1 MSGDNIVKG
10 SFLPFVS
17 YCLKSDYFYVH
28 KIKGDPWFSIQDR
41 ITEEIGKTSQNGAI
55 D

>member
-1 MSGDNIVKG
+1 MSRDNIAKG

-17 YCLKSDYFYVH
+17 HCLKSDYFYVH
-28 KIKGDPWFSIQDR
+28 TITGDPWFSIQDR
-41 ITEEIGKTSQNGAI
+41 ITEEIGKTSQNRAI